1 MDLSIPYLILNHINR
16 ALFDRAVL
24 PENEV
29 DWVFVARM
37 CKFQSVSGLFWA
49 GLQKCE
55 KLPDPRFI
63 EHFHKKDTQE
73 RFQYGHQQREK
84 QRVIQMLEEEKIP
97 YILLKG
103 SRMRDFYPD
112 PMTRTSCDIDILF
125 QGDKDVEKRIHEKM
139 LAFNYAFVV
148 DCGTTI
154 NYLCKP
160 VEFEMH
166 RYLFDDRLDFH
177 GFFDKVWEYSVPV
190 EGSCERRLTE
200 EFFYVYMVAHMA
212 KHFSRYGSG
221 VRPVIDLYLYNR
233 RTPDAFDRQKAEK
246 LLKQI
251 DLYDFEQRLLALT
264 RAWFE
269 TGDLS
274 EMDMKLTD
282 YIMEAG
288 IYGDS
293 RIMSA
298 NTTKDPEKAN
308 EVRRKKILFYL
319 FPSKEVMTRLYP
331 GMMKFPA
338 MLPVAWVRRWCK
350 GAFTGSR
357 DKAVDNLKKHNDVD
371 KGFVSHVSEMISELH
386 LNKEDIQ

>member
-1 MDLSIPYLILNHINR
+1 MDLSIPYLILNQINR

-24 PENEV
+24 PEKEV
-29 DWVFVARM
+29 DWVYVCRM

-55 KLPDPRFI
+55 KLPDARFI

-73 RFQYGHQQREK
+73 RFQYSHQQRERK
-84 QRVIQMLEEEKIP
+84 RVTQMLEQEKIP
-97 YILLKG
+97 YVLLKG

-125 QGDKDVEKRIHEKM
+125 RGDETVEKRIHDHMMGFGYE
-139 LAFNYAFVV
+139 FVV

-154 NYLCKP
+154 NYLCNP

-166 RYLFDDRLDFH
+166 RYLFDDRLEFH
-177 GFFDKVWEYSVPV
+177 GLFDKVWDYTLPV
-190 EGSCERRLTE
+190 GEGSCERRLTE
-200 EFFYVYMVAHMA
+200 EFFYVYMIAHMA
-212 KHFSRYGSG
+212 KHFTRYGSG

-233 RTPDAFDRQKAEK
+233 RIPEGFDRNKAET
-246 LLKQI
+246 LLKSVG
-251 DLYDFEQRLLALT
+251 LYDFEQRLLALT

-269 TGDLS
+269 TGKLS

-298 NTTKDPEKAN
+298 NTTKVAENADK
-308 EVRRKKILFYL
+308 VRRKEILSYI
-319 FPSKEVMTRLYP
+319 FPSGEVMTRLYP
-331 GMMKFPA
+331 GMMKYPVL
-338 MLPVAWVRRWCK
+338 LPVAWVRRWCK
-350 GAFTGSR
+350 GAFGKERATAMS
-357 DKAVDNLKKHNDVD
+357 NLKKYNDVD
-371 KGFVSHVSEMISELH
+371 GAFVSHVSEMVSELH
-386 LNKEDIQ
+386 L

>member
-1 MDLSIPYLILNHINR
+1 MDLSIPYLILNNINR

-24 PENEV
+24 PEKEV
-29 DWVFVARM
+29 DWVFVCRM

-55 KLPDPRFI
+55 KLPEPRFI

-73 RFQYGHQQREK
+73 RFQFSHQQRERN
-84 QRVIQMLEEEKIP
+84 RVIQMLEEEKIP

-125 QGDKDVEKRIHEKM
+125 KGDEAVEKVIHERM
-139 LAFNYAFVV
+139 LDFGYEFVV
-148 DCGTTI
+148 DCGTTV

-166 RYLFDDRLDFH
+166 RYLFDDRLEFK
-177 GFFDKVWEYSVPV
+177 GFFDRVWDYSTAVK
-190 EGSCERRLTE
+190 EGSCERHLTE
-200 EFFYVYMVAHMA
+200 EFFYVYMIAHMA

-221 VRPVIDLYLYNR
+221 VRPVIDLYLYHKD
-233 RTPDAFDRQKAEK
+233 PPESFDLQKAES
-246 LLKQI
+246 LLKDI
-251 DLYDFEQRLLALT
+251 GLYGFQQRLLALT
-264 RAWFE
+264 RSWFE
-269 TGDLS
+269 TGELS
-274 EMDMKLTD
+274 EMDQKLTD

-298 NTTKDPEKAN
+298 NTTKDPGKAN
-308 EVRRKKILFYL
+308 RVRREKILFYL

-331 GMMKFPA
+331 DMLKYPVL
-338 MLPVAWVRRWCK
+338 LPVAWVRRWCK
-350 GAFTGSR
+350 GAFTNSR
-357 DKAVDNLKKHNDVD
+357 NKALGNLKRHGDVD
-371 KGFVSHVSEMISELH
+371 DAFVSHVSEMISELH
-386 LNKEDIQ
+386 LSE

>member
-1 MDLSIPYLILNHINR
+1 MDLSIPYLILNNINR

-29 DWVFVARM
+29 DWVYVCRM

-55 KLPDPRFI
+55 TLPEHRFI
-63 EHFHKKDTQE
+63 EHFHKKETQE
-73 RFQYGHQQREK
+73 RFQYSHQQK
-84 QRVIQMLEEEKIP
+84 QRLRVVQMLEEEKIP

-103 SRMRDFYPD
+103 TRMREFYPD
-112 PMTRTSCDIDILF
+112 PMARTSCDIDILF
-125 QGDKDVEKRIHEKM
+125 RGDTQVEKRIHERM
-139 LAFNYAFVV
+139 LDFGYEFVV

-154 NYLCKP
+154 NYQCDP

-166 RYLFDDRLDFH
+166 RYLFDDRLEFH
-177 GFFDKVWEYSVPV
+177 GFFDKVWDYSVPV
-190 EGSCERRLTE
+190 AEGCCERFLTE

-212 KHFSRYGSG
+212 KHFTRYGSG

-233 RTPDAFDRQKAEK
+233 RMPENFDRRKAEK
-246 LLKQI
+246 LLRI
-251 DLYDFEQRLLALT
+251 VGLYEFEQRLLALT

-269 TGDLS
+269 TGKLS
-274 EMDMKLTD
+274 PMDEKLTD

-298 NTTKDPEKAN
+298 NTTKAPEKAN
-308 EVRRKKILFYL
+308 EVRRKKILFYI
-319 FPSKEVMTRLYP
+319 FPSREVMTRLYP
-331 GMMKFPA
+331 DMMKHPA
-338 MLPVAWVRRWCK
+338 LLPAAWIRRWWK
-350 GAFTGSR
+350 GAYTNNR
-357 DKAVDNLKKHNDVD
+357 NKALGNLKKHADVD
-371 KGFVSHVSEMISELH
+371 EAFVSHVSEMISELH
-386 LNKEDIQ
+386 LS